1 MEKVALVTGVSGF
14 LGGHVALQLLASGY
28 RVRGTVRDPAK
39 ADKVT
44 ATLRRAGADTSGL
57 EFATLDL
64 LADDGW
70 AEAATGCDAVI
81 HTASPFVTTMP
92 RNPDDLIR
100 PAVEGTRRAV
110 EAALAA
116 NVRRVVLTSSI
127 AAIVY
132 GHPRAKRTFDERD
145 WTDLGAPDTTA
156 YRSSKTLAEAE
167 AWALMDA
174 AGRRGDL
181 AVINPGTI
189 LGPLLDDDPGTSG
202 AIIAQ
207 MIRGRVPAAPR
218 MTLEWVDVR
227 DVAAAHV
234 AAIDGP
240 DAGGNRHIVS
250 GDALSLMEIA
260 GIISETLPVYR
271 RKLPKFQMPDWLT
284 RLAARFD
291 PALKD
296 AEAELGPSKRTD
308 KRAAERLLGRA
319 LITARDAVA
328 ATARSAVANGIA

>member
-44 ATLRRAGADTSGL
+44 ATLRRAGADISRL
-57 EFATLDL
+57 DFATLDL
-64 LADDGW
+64 LADAGW
-70 AEAATGCDAVI
+70 TEAATGCDAVV

-92 RNPDDLIR
+92 KNPDDLIR
-100 PAVEGTRRAV
+100 PAVEGTRRAI

-116 NVRRVVLTSSI
+116 NVARVVLTSSI
-127 AAIVY
+127 AAIIY
-132 GHPRAKRTFDERD
+132 GHPRTKRTFDEGD
-145 WTDLGAPDTTA
+145 WTDLGAAGTTA

-202 AIIAQ
+202 AIVAQ
-207 MIRGRVPAAPR
+207 MIRGKVPAAPN

-227 DVAAAHV
+227 DVAAAHI
-234 AAIDGP
+234 AAIDSP

-260 GIISETLPVYR
+260 GIIAATLPDYR
-271 RKLPKFQMPDWLT
+271 RKVPKFQMPDWLT

-296 AEAELGPSKRTD
+296 AVAELGPPKRTD
-308 KRAAERLLGRA
+308 KRAAERLLGRP
-319 LITARDAVA
+319 LIPTRDAVA
-328 ATARSAVANGIA
+328 ATARSVVANGIA